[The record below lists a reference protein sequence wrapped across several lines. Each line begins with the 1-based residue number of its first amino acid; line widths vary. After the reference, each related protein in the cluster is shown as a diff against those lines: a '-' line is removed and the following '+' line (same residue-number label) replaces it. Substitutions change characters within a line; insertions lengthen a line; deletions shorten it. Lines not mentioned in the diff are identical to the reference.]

1 MNDHLLQR
9 SLGNRRWKHLSHKR
23 FAMRVA
29 EVRVVRAGFA
39 DVLGA
44 MREWLDRNDR
54 PLAHFE
60 TEADDSGSIITI
72 KVRFERDDLAELFRG
87 AFNASYG
94 VDRRAGAS
102 QQQPR
107 RRRFATDKVKG
118 AGGQERGR
126 VNPSGSA

>member
-1 MNDHLLQR
+1 
-9 SLGNRRWKHLSHKR
+9 
-23 FAMRVA
+23 MRVA
-29 EVRVVRAGFA
+29 EVRVVRASFA

-60 TEADDSGSIITI
+60 TEADENGGVITI
-72 KVRFERDDLAELFRG
+72 KARFESDDLAELFRG

-94 VDRRAGAS
+94 VDRRGGAS

-118 AGGQERGR
+118 AGGRERGR
-126 VNPSGSA
+126 MNPSGSA